1 MVTKR
6 NLLILSGTAISL
18 TPLNRAIG
26 AGIFNAAQ
34 ESTQWLNFGQL
45 TAQLLE
51 QVAMVKNQID
61 QYKTMLTNLMQLPGR
76 VMDSITQPARD
87 LLDIVAEF
95 SSSAIEL
102 QESVKTVGTMWQR
115 RNSEMINLRMNPK
128 EYIRQEM
135 ILAKSRGSKY
145 QQQWTADIN
154 TLQNLGVRA
163 QKFQELASEI
173 PNVEG
178 NVQGLQL
185 LNTQLN
191 LAAQELVG
199 IHSVLRK
206 NSINEGQDRMD
217 REQAKVIEA
226 ERRQA
231 QLDAQTRVTERDKGL
246 KLHFKAPWEL

>member
-1 MVTKR
+1 MTSRR
-6 NLLILSGTAISL
+6 NLLLMTITTVSL
-18 TPLNRAIG
+18 TPLNRAMG
-26 AGIFNAAQ
+26 AGVINAAQ

-45 TAQLLE
+45 TAQLLQ
-51 QVAMVKNQID
+51 QVAIVKNQID
-61 QYKTMLTNLMQLPGR
+61 QYKTMVTNLVQLPGQ
-76 VMDSITQPARD
+76 VINTITQPARD

-95 SSSAIEL
+95 SSSAVEL
-102 QESVKTVGTMWQR
+102 QDSVKSIGTMWQR
-115 RNSEMINLRMNPK
+115 RNSEMINLKLNPK

-135 ILAKSRGSKY
+135 VLAKSRGSKY
-145 QQQWTADIN
+145 QQQWTADID

-163 QKFQELASEI
+163 QKFQQLAGEI

-178 NVQGLQL
+178 NVQGIQL

-199 IHSVLRK
+199 IHAVLRK

-217 REQAKVIEA
+217 KEQAKVIEA

-231 QLDAQTRVTERDKGL
+231 QLDAQTKVTERDKGL
-246 KLHFKAPWEL
+246 KIRFKAPWEL